1 MPFSKDELGG
11 KTEKDGSE
19 SAKNTGFT
27 QNITAMEMQEFVQNQ
42 LMEKMNTY
50 IHCNLGKLQ
59 SWSDGSRHALE
70 IHHASLR
77 YLILKR
83 SSMYS

>member
-19 SAKNTGFT
+19 STKNGFT

-42 LMEKMNTY
+42 LMEKMKIPTF
-50 IHCNLGKLQ
+50 I
-59 SWSDGSRHALE
+59 A
-70 IHHASLR
+70 I
-77 YLILKR
+77 
-83 SSMYS
+83 